1 MAYSWEEDSEN
12 PSRFKGA
19 LTFILTIGFAV
30 GFAMLLGE
38 WLLATPEVGA
48 PVASNVSTV
57 EGWISGIDLVIVA
70 ALSAVAFFI
79 GLAFY
84 ARDR

>member
-1 MAYSWEEDSEN
+1 MAYSWEKDTEN
-12 PSRFKGA
+12 RSRLKGA
-19 LTFILTIGFAV
+19 LPFILTIAFAV
-30 GFAMLLGE
+30 TVAMLLSE

-57 EGWISGIDLVIVA
+57 ENWIFSIDVILVA
-70 ALSAVAFFI
+70 ALAAIAFFV

-84 ARDR
+84 ARDH